1 MRINVNAGHSH
12 KVPGAQGII
21 SETKEAR
28 RVKDA
33 LIAEL
38 RARGHEVTDG
48 TSELGEKF
56 AIIREQ
62 VAKAKR
68 AGAELAVSI
77 HFNSFHKP
85 ATGSEVLYWWTA
97 PNMKPMA
104 QQISRN
110 LSQIMGIP
118 NRGAKTSRVN
128 FLRDTPMKALLVEVC
143 FVQDKRDVEAYGR
156 VGVEAVAKA
165 IADGIEA
172 KSTAAGNTA
181 AIPAPSAGAK
191 DFEKLVA
198 DTIAGAY
205 GNGEDRRK
213 ALGDNFAAVQA
224 EVNRRLLGKPAAPV
238 STPASN
244 PAPAAP
250 AAKSIETMKQ
260 EVIRGLHGNGHASR
274 QRSLGV
280 SDAVYSKVKDA
291 VNAHYGVTS
300 KAAPRASSQRSLD
313 NVATRVIRGE
323 YGNGSARVAK
333 LKREGWDVRAVQKR
347 VNELLR

>member
-1 MRINVNAGHSH
+1 MRISVNAGHSH
-12 KVPGAQGII
+12 KVPGAQGLI

-48 TSELGEKF
+48 TSELGEQF

-62 VAKAKR
+62 VAKAKQ

-77 HFNSFHKP
+77 HFNSFSKP

-97 PNMKPMA
+97 SSTKPMA

-110 LSQIMGIP
+110 LSQLMGIP

-128 FLRDTPMKALLVEVC
+128 FLRNTPMKALLVEVC
-143 FVQDKRDVEAYGR
+143 FVQDKRDVDAYRR

-172 KSTAAGNTA
+172 KSTAAGNTVA
-181 AIPAPSAGAK
+181 TPAPSAGAA

-213 ALGDNFAAVQA
+213 ALGSNFAAVQA
-224 EVNRRLLGKPAAPV
+224 EVNRRLLGKPSAPV
-238 STPASN
+238 STPE
-244 PAPAAP
+244 PAAP

-260 EVIRGLHGNGHASR
+260 EVIRGLHGNGHDSR

-280 SDAVYSKVKDA
+280 SDAVYSQVKDA

-333 LKREGWDVRAVQKR
+333 LKREGWDVKAVQKR